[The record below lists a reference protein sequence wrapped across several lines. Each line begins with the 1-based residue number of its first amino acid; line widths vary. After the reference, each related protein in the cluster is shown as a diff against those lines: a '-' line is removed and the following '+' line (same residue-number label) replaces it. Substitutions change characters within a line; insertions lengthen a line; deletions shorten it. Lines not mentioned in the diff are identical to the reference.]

1 MLHKSASLTK
11 VWRFLSGGGGRDRAA
26 PCRGFLST
34 LLRSS
39 SEIVISL
46 NLGMPSERGSER
58 GSGRDADDDDDD
70 DGGMCDV
77 HRPPP
82 G

>member
-46 NLGMPSERGSER
+46 NLGMPSAAVMMMMMMMACVTCIVR
-58 GSGRDADDDDDD
+58 RDKA
-70 DGGMCDV
+70 V
-77 HRPPP
+77 FSTSYSR
-82 G
+82 